1 MKYKDEEDYLASNGF
16 GISGFGELAM
26 HKGRQKTKKQQDKL
40 VALQLGK
47 NSEYMQK
54 RKELRQEYVNKISS
68 GEISEFTEIEKLL
81 FIANGHPDNEST
93 KAARRALI
101 KRGVIINF

>member
-26 HKGRQKTKKQQDKL
+26 HKGRQKTKKQQDKYI
-40 VALQLGK
+40 ALQLDK

-54 RKELRQEYVNKISS
+54 RKELRQEYVEKLSS
-68 GEISEFTEIEKLL
+68 GEVSEFTEIENCYLLLTDIQTMKVQKL
-81 FIANGHPDNEST
+81 
-93 KAARRALI
+93 RRGL
-101 KRGVIINF
+101 